1 MKCIQNLNGL
11 SIIFYC
17 SHSLHMQRTKR
28 IQTMASVG
36 LAQTCPNK
44 TRLYIFQIKYK
55 TVKYINH
62 GVHECNKIS
71 GPHCTRVLEAQL
83 DSCNWAFTFINLST
97 PQSKFMWCLYSSIKC
112 MLSNF
117 RKFLL
122 AWLMEII
129 WT

>member
-1 MKCIQNLNGL
+1 
-11 SIIFYC
+11 
-17 SHSLHMQRTKR
+17 
-28 IQTMASVG
+28 MACQSYFIVLTVCTCDARNIHRLRPSVG

-44 TRLYIFQIKYK
+44 TRLYIFQIKCK

-62 GVHECNKIS
+62 GVYKCNKIS
-71 GPHCTRVLEAQL
+71 GPHCTHVLEAQL
-83 DSCNWAFTFINLST
+83 DSCNWAFRFINLST
-97 PQSKFMWCLYSSIKC
+97 PQSKFMWCFLYSSIKC